1 MRRRIKATTKRLDEK
16 LDTLKEIVKG
26 EDRRENNK
34 DSGKERTDLSSK
46 DEDSSDAAGK
56 TTALDKLQ
64 GAELSEKLSRDRE
77 RSKRESSVN
86 LFPVFDAGAPAV
98 EDSDSS
104 DEDEDDDDDHA
115 FDHPS
120 TYVDQRWI
128 WLPKDTLG
136 LSEFLTQELKEAGV
150 EASDIGAT
158 MDDKGVVEVSRN
170 PPDEE
175 WTGGHDL

>member
-1 MRRRIKATTKRLDEK
+1 MRRRIEATTKRLDEK
-16 LDTLKEIVKG
+16 LETLKEIVEG
-26 EDRRENNK
+26 EDRRENGN
-34 DSGKERTDLSSK
+34 DSGKERADSSSK

-56 TTALDKLQ
+56 TTALDRLQ
-64 GAELSEKLSRDRE
+64 GAKSYEKLSRNCE

-86 LFPVFDAGAPAV
+86 LLPLFDAAAPAV

-104 DEDEDDDDDHA
+104 DEEDDEDHA

-175 WTGGHDL
+175 WSGGHDL